1 MDQMGNKIARRRK
14 DLGMTQVSLADALAV
29 TRQTVSRWEAG
40 TVLPDIDKIGDI
52 ARILGVSCDYLLKDE
67 IEEYDPGKEQ
77 QIPSAVSGLLME
89 MKGKN
94 VKLEFCEEEVDVDL
108 YDEVCTVTDFE
119 GNWIKVMGHTKN
131 GDIEK
136 QNWFIGLY
144 IWMFQHV
151 AWHMSRL
158 MPGRVEE
165 RCYF

>member
-67 IEEYDPGKEQ
+67 IEECDPSAEKHV
-77 QIPSAVSGLLME
+77 PSAVSGLLME
-89 MKGKN
+89 MKGKK
-94 VKLEFCEEEVDVDL
+94 VKLDFCEDEEDVDL
-108 YDEVCTVTDFE
+108 FNAVCTVAGFE
-119 GNWIKVMGHTKN
+119 GNWIRVTAHTKK

-136 QNWFIGLY
+136 LIPLSSIFSIE
-144 IWMFQHV
+144 I
-151 AWHMSRL
+151 AK
-158 MPGRVEE
+158 EDE
-165 RCYF
+165 

>member
-67 IEEYDPGKEQ
+67 IEESDPTKEQ
-77 QIPSAVSGLLME
+77 QLPSAVSGLLLE

-94 VKLEFCEEEVDVDL
+94 VKLDFCEEEEDVDL
-108 YDEVCTVTDFE
+108 YGVVCTVTGFE
-119 GNWIKVMGHTKN
+119 GNWIKVMAHAKK
-131 GDIEK
+131 GDFEKLIPLSSIFSIEIVK
-136 QNWFIGLY
+136 
-144 IWMFQHV
+144 
-151 AWHMSRL
+151 
-158 MPGRVEE
+158 EDE
-165 RCYF
+165 

>member
-67 IEEYDPGKEQ
+67 IEECDPATEKHV
-77 QIPSAVSGLLME
+77 PSAVSGLLME
-89 MKGKN
+89 MKGKKVN
-94 VKLEFCEEEVDVDL
+94 LDFCEDEEDVDL
-108 YDEVCTVTDFE
+108 FNAVCTVAGFE
-119 GNWIKVMGHTKN
+119 GNWIRVTAHTKK

-136 QNWFIGLY
+136 LIPLSSIFSIE
-144 IWMFQHV
+144 I
-151 AWHMSRL
+151 AK
-158 MPGRVEE
+158 EDE
-165 RCYF
+165 

>member
-40 TVLPDIDKIGDI
+40 SVLPDIDKIGDI

-67 IEEYDPGKEQ
+67 IEEYDPTKEQ

-94 VKLEFCEEEVDVDL
+94 VKLDFCEEEEDVDL
-108 YDEVCTVTDFE
+108 YGVVCTVTGFE

-136 QNWFIGLY
+136 LIPLSSIFSIEIVKEG
-144 IWMFQHV
+144 
-151 AWHMSRL
+151 
-158 MPGRVEE
+158 E
-165 RCYF
+165 

>member
-1 MDQMGNKIARRRK
+1 MDQMGNKIANRRK
-14 DLGMTQVSLADALAV
+14 ELGMTQVSLADALAV

-67 IEEYDPGKEQ
+67 IEECGPAPEK

-94 VKLEFCEEEVDVDL
+94 VKLDFCEEEVDVDL
-108 YDEVCTVTDFE
+108 YDEICTVMGFE
-119 GNWIKVMGHTKN
+119 GNWIKVVGHTKK

-136 QNWFIGLY
+136 LIPLSSIFSIEIVKEG
-144 IWMFQHV
+144 
-151 AWHMSRL
+151 
-158 MPGRVEE
+158 E
-165 RCYF
+165 

>member
-40 TVLPDIDKIGDI
+40 SVLPDIDKIGDI

-67 IEEYDPGKEQ
+67 IEEYDPTKEQ

-94 VKLEFCEEEVDVDL
+94 VKLDFCEEEEDVDL
-108 YDEVCTVTDFE
+108 YGVVCTATGFE

-136 QNWFIGLY
+136 LIPLSSIFSIEIVKEG
-144 IWMFQHV
+144 
-151 AWHMSRL
+151 
-158 MPGRVEE
+158 E
-165 RCYF
+165 

>member
-67 IEEYDPGKEQ
+67 IEEYDPTKEQ

-94 VKLEFCEEEVDVDL
+94 VK
-108 YDEVCTVTDFE
+108 
-119 GNWIKVMGHTKN
+119 
-131 GDIEK
+131 
-136 QNWFIGLY
+136 
-144 IWMFQHV
+144 
-151 AWHMSRL
+151 
-158 MPGRVEE
+158 P
-165 RCYF
+165 